1 MCMSLCIKYVAKCQ
15 KNPEEIIYSLTLD
28 LQNPEEDTYSLTLDL
43 QNPEEDTYSLK
54 LDLEVILMHQAQ
66 TLGSKL
72 WPMCRSSKDS

>member
-28 LQNPEEDTYSLTLDL
+28 LQNPEEDTYSL
-43 QNPEEDTYSLK
+43 K
-54 LDLEVILMHQAQ
+54 LDLEVILMHLAQ

-72 WPMCRSSKDS
+72 WSMCRSSKDS

>member
-1 MCMSLCIKYVAKCQ
+1 MYVSVYKICGQ
-15 KNPEEIIYSLTLD
+15 VPKNPEEDIYSLTLD

-54 LDLEVILMHQAQ
+54 LDFEVILMHLAQ